1 VIRVM
6 MPVMMTSL
14 NVIVSVA
21 RIDNPAVL
29 YHCHGANPGVVICNE
44 PKLIKPDIICAENC
58 VIQIHLEQRRDETK
72 ITCSIHENYQRY
84 K

>member
-1 VIRVM
+1 MTAVIKVI

-21 RIDNPAVL
+21 PSRIDNPAVL

-44 PKLIKPDIICAENC
+44 PKLIKPDIICAGKG
-58 VIQIHLEQRRDETK
+58 VVQLI
-72 ITCSIHENYQRY
+72 
-84 K
+84 